1 MNKLKRILC
10 AMLCVC
16 MISIPMAIPTTV
28 SAEDS
33 ISDLEQ
39 QLQQLEQ
46 ENQKYQKILDDTKS
60 DIAEKEEY
68 KSALVSKVQVLDE
81 KIAVTREKISSL
93 NDDIKEKQD
102 AYDKGLSEVE
112 DQFDALA
119 NRLRILYMSGNATD
133 LEIIF
138 GAKDFSDLIDKMEL
152 VKSLANSD
160 KELISE
166 IQTKLDELSTKKK
179 SLEADK
185 KDLETQQA
193 SLKSDQDEFN
203 KLISDNNDELLI
215 VKKVEDENKEEST
228 KNIYLTQRAEI
239 LSKQEERV
247 KEDLNTQEQTIKSEE
262 NISTDNTNIEA
273 LKQEDI
279 KDKVIENKVIENK
292 VIENIDE
299 QRVEN
304 KLATEQKHEEPVQE
318 IKDNDHKD
326 ETILLEPKTTLE
338 TKTLE
343 DVKTDENSEEVNHE
357 VSNIDDFFDRFEKKV
372 YSNIDRNFDK
382 TTFKRGD
389 FVNIR
394 VTILK
399 DGSYEQLTF
408 LNGNSD
414 YFNKVKPQIEEIFP
428 LKIEENLKSHFPR
441 YYRMKIDF

>member
-1 MNKLKRILC
+1 MKRRTKNFVEDILIIIGVLFILYLIYFFVFSKDNDLSLETATKETKVEVETKDSKLFVSENGFLSKIYEDIKNKL
-10 AMLCVC
+10 
-16 MISIPMAIPTTV
+16 
-28 SAEDS
+28 
-33 ISDLEQ
+33 
-39 QLQQLEQ
+39 
-46 ENQKYQKILDDTKS
+46 
-60 DIAEKEEY
+60 
-68 KSALVSKVQVLDE
+68 
-81 KIAVTREKISSL
+81 
-93 NDDIKEKQD
+93 
-102 AYDKGLSEVE
+102 
-112 DQFDALA
+112 F
-119 NRLRILYMSGNATD
+119 
-133 LEIIF
+133 
-138 GAKDFSDLIDKMEL
+138 
-152 VKSLANSD
+152 
-160 KELISE
+160 
-166 IQTKLDELSTKKK
+166 
-179 SLEADK
+179 
-185 KDLETQQA
+185 
-193 SLKSDQDEFN
+193 
-203 KLISDNNDELLI
+203 SDNNDELLI

-273 LKQEDI
+273 LKQEDV
-279 KDKVIENKVIENK
+279 KDKVVENKV
-292 VIENIDE
+292 VENIDE

-304 KLATEQKHEEPVQE
+304 KLATEQKHEESVDQ

-382 TTFKRGD
+382 TTFKRGE

>member
-1 MNKLKRILC
+1 MKRRTKNFVEDILIIIGVLFILYLIYFFVFSKDNDLSFETATKETKVEIETKDSKLFVSENGFLSKIYEDIKNKL
-10 AMLCVC
+10 
-16 MISIPMAIPTTV
+16 
-28 SAEDS
+28 
-33 ISDLEQ
+33 
-39 QLQQLEQ
+39 
-46 ENQKYQKILDDTKS
+46 
-60 DIAEKEEY
+60 
-68 KSALVSKVQVLDE
+68 
-81 KIAVTREKISSL
+81 
-93 NDDIKEKQD
+93 
-102 AYDKGLSEVE
+102 
-112 DQFDALA
+112 F
-119 NRLRILYMSGNATD
+119 
-133 LEIIF
+133 
-138 GAKDFSDLIDKMEL
+138 
-152 VKSLANSD
+152 
-160 KELISE
+160 
-166 IQTKLDELSTKKK
+166 
-179 SLEADK
+179 
-185 KDLETQQA
+185 
-193 SLKSDQDEFN
+193 
-203 KLISDNNDELLI
+203 SDNNDELLI

-279 KDKVIENKVIENK
+279 KDKVVENKV
-292 VIENIDE
+292 VENIDE

-343 DVKTDENSEEVNHE
+343 DVKTDENSEEVHHE

-382 TTFKRGD
+382 TTFKRGE

>member
-1 MNKLKRILC
+1 MKRRTKNFVEDILIIIGVLFILYLIYFFVFSKDNDLSFETATKETKVEIETKDSKLFVSENGFLSKIYEDIKNKLF
-10 AMLCVC
+10 A
-16 MISIPMAIPTTV
+16 
-28 SAEDS
+28 
-33 ISDLEQ
+33 
-39 QLQQLEQ
+39 
-46 ENQKYQKILDDTKS
+46 
-60 DIAEKEEY
+60 
-68 KSALVSKVQVLDE
+68 
-81 KIAVTREKISSL
+81 
-93 NDDIKEKQD
+93 
-102 AYDKGLSEVE
+102 
-112 DQFDALA
+112 
-119 NRLRILYMSGNATD
+119 
-133 LEIIF
+133 
-138 GAKDFSDLIDKMEL
+138 
-152 VKSLANSD
+152 
-160 KELISE
+160 
-166 IQTKLDELSTKKK
+166 
-179 SLEADK
+179 
-185 KDLETQQA
+185 
-193 SLKSDQDEFN
+193 
-203 KLISDNNDELLI
+203 DNNDELLI
-215 VKKVEDENKEEST
+215 IKKVEEENKEDNT

-247 KEDLNTQEQTIKSEE
+247 KEDLNTQQEQTTKNEE
-262 NISTDNTNIEA
+262 NISTENRNIEA
-273 LKQEDI
+273 LKQEEI
-279 KDKVIENKVIENK
+279 KDKVVENV
-292 VIENIDE
+292 VE

-343 DVKTDENSEEVNHE
+343 DVKTDENSEEVHHE

-382 TTFKRGD
+382 TTFKRGE

-441 YYRMKIDF
+441 YYRMKIAF

>member
-1 MNKLKRILC
+1 MKRRTKNFVEDILIIIGVLFILYLIYFFVFSKDNDLSLETATKETKVEVETKDSKLFVSENGFLSKIYEDIKNKL
-10 AMLCVC
+10 
-16 MISIPMAIPTTV
+16 
-28 SAEDS
+28 
-33 ISDLEQ
+33 
-39 QLQQLEQ
+39 
-46 ENQKYQKILDDTKS
+46 
-60 DIAEKEEY
+60 
-68 KSALVSKVQVLDE
+68 
-81 KIAVTREKISSL
+81 
-93 NDDIKEKQD
+93 
-102 AYDKGLSEVE
+102 
-112 DQFDALA
+112 F
-119 NRLRILYMSGNATD
+119 
-133 LEIIF
+133 
-138 GAKDFSDLIDKMEL
+138 
-152 VKSLANSD
+152 
-160 KELISE
+160 
-166 IQTKLDELSTKKK
+166 
-179 SLEADK
+179 
-185 KDLETQQA
+185 
-193 SLKSDQDEFN
+193 
-203 KLISDNNDELLI
+203 SDNNDELLI

-292 VIENIDE
+292 VVENIDE

-382 TTFKRGD
+382 TTFKRGE

-428 LKIEENLKSHFPR
+428 LKIEENLKTHFPR

>member
-1 MNKLKRILC
+1 MKRRTKNFVEDILIIIGVLFILYLIYFFVFSKDNDLSFETATKETKVEVETKDSKLFVSENGFLSKIYEDIKNKL
-10 AMLCVC
+10 
-16 MISIPMAIPTTV
+16 
-28 SAEDS
+28 
-33 ISDLEQ
+33 
-39 QLQQLEQ
+39 
-46 ENQKYQKILDDTKS
+46 
-60 DIAEKEEY
+60 
-68 KSALVSKVQVLDE
+68 
-81 KIAVTREKISSL
+81 
-93 NDDIKEKQD
+93 
-102 AYDKGLSEVE
+102 
-112 DQFDALA
+112 F
-119 NRLRILYMSGNATD
+119 
-133 LEIIF
+133 
-138 GAKDFSDLIDKMEL
+138 
-152 VKSLANSD
+152 
-160 KELISE
+160 
-166 IQTKLDELSTKKK
+166 
-179 SLEADK
+179 
-185 KDLETQQA
+185 
-193 SLKSDQDEFN
+193 
-203 KLISDNNDELLI
+203 SDNNDELLI

-273 LKQEDI
+273 LKQEDV
-279 KDKVIENKVIENK
+279 KDKVVENKV
-292 VIENIDE
+292 VENIDE

-304 KLATEQKHEEPVQE
+304 KLATEQKHEESVDQ

-343 DVKTDENSEEVNHE
+343 DVKTDENSEEVHHE

-382 TTFKRGD
+382 TTFKRGE

-428 LKIEENLKSHFPR
+428 LKIEENLKTHFPR

>member
-1 MNKLKRILC
+1 MKRRTKNFVEDILIIIGVLFILYLIYFFVFSKDNDLSFETATKERKVEIETKDSKLFVSENGFLSKIYEDIKNKL
-10 AMLCVC
+10 
-16 MISIPMAIPTTV
+16 
-28 SAEDS
+28 
-33 ISDLEQ
+33 
-39 QLQQLEQ
+39 
-46 ENQKYQKILDDTKS
+46 
-60 DIAEKEEY
+60 
-68 KSALVSKVQVLDE
+68 
-81 KIAVTREKISSL
+81 
-93 NDDIKEKQD
+93 
-102 AYDKGLSEVE
+102 
-112 DQFDALA
+112 F
-119 NRLRILYMSGNATD
+119 
-133 LEIIF
+133 
-138 GAKDFSDLIDKMEL
+138 
-152 VKSLANSD
+152 
-160 KELISE
+160 
-166 IQTKLDELSTKKK
+166 
-179 SLEADK
+179 
-185 KDLETQQA
+185 
-193 SLKSDQDEFN
+193 
-203 KLISDNNDELLI
+203 SDNNDELLI

-247 KEDLNTQEQTIKSEE
+247 KEDLNTQEEQTTKNEE
-262 NISTDNTNIEA
+262 NISTENRNIEA
-273 LKQEDI
+273 LKQEEL
-279 KDKVIENKVIENK
+279 KDKVV
-292 VIENIDE
+292 ENIDE

-343 DVKTDENSEEVNHE
+343 DVKTDENSEEVHHE
-357 VSNIDDFFDRFEKKV
+357 TSNIDDFFDRFEKKV

-382 TTFKRGD
+382 TTFKRGE

>member
-1 MNKLKRILC
+1 MKRRTKNFVEDILIIIGVLFILYLIYFFVFSKDNDLSFETATKETKVEIETKDSKLFVSENGFLSKIYEDIKNKL
-10 AMLCVC
+10 
-16 MISIPMAIPTTV
+16 
-28 SAEDS
+28 
-33 ISDLEQ
+33 
-39 QLQQLEQ
+39 
-46 ENQKYQKILDDTKS
+46 
-60 DIAEKEEY
+60 
-68 KSALVSKVQVLDE
+68 
-81 KIAVTREKISSL
+81 
-93 NDDIKEKQD
+93 
-102 AYDKGLSEVE
+102 
-112 DQFDALA
+112 F
-119 NRLRILYMSGNATD
+119 
-133 LEIIF
+133 
-138 GAKDFSDLIDKMEL
+138 
-152 VKSLANSD
+152 
-160 KELISE
+160 
-166 IQTKLDELSTKKK
+166 
-179 SLEADK
+179 
-185 KDLETQQA
+185 
-193 SLKSDQDEFN
+193 
-203 KLISDNNDELLI
+203 SDNNDELLI

-273 LKQEDI
+273 LKQEDV
-279 KDKVIENKVIENK
+279 KDKVVENKV
-292 VIENIDE
+292 VENIDE

-382 TTFKRGD
+382 TTFKRGE

>member
-1 MNKLKRILC
+1 MKRRTKNFVEDILIIIGVLFILYLIYFFVFSKDNDLSLETATKETKVEVETKDSKLFVSENGFLSKIYEDIKNKL
-10 AMLCVC
+10 
-16 MISIPMAIPTTV
+16 
-28 SAEDS
+28 
-33 ISDLEQ
+33 
-39 QLQQLEQ
+39 
-46 ENQKYQKILDDTKS
+46 
-60 DIAEKEEY
+60 
-68 KSALVSKVQVLDE
+68 
-81 KIAVTREKISSL
+81 
-93 NDDIKEKQD
+93 
-102 AYDKGLSEVE
+102 
-112 DQFDALA
+112 F
-119 NRLRILYMSGNATD
+119 
-133 LEIIF
+133 
-138 GAKDFSDLIDKMEL
+138 
-152 VKSLANSD
+152 
-160 KELISE
+160 
-166 IQTKLDELSTKKK
+166 
-179 SLEADK
+179 
-185 KDLETQQA
+185 
-193 SLKSDQDEFN
+193 
-203 KLISDNNDELLI
+203 SDNNDELLI

-279 KDKVIENKVIENK
+279 KDKVVENKV
-292 VIENIDE
+292 VENIDE

-343 DVKTDENSEEVNHE
+343 DVKTDENSEEVHHE

-428 LKIEENLKSHFPR
+428 LKIEENLKTHFPR

>member
-1 MNKLKRILC
+1 MKRRTKNFVEDILIIIGVLFILYLIYFFVFSKDNDLSLETATKETKVEVETKDSKLFVSENGFLSKIYEDIKNKL
-10 AMLCVC
+10 
-16 MISIPMAIPTTV
+16 
-28 SAEDS
+28 
-33 ISDLEQ
+33 
-39 QLQQLEQ
+39 
-46 ENQKYQKILDDTKS
+46 
-60 DIAEKEEY
+60 
-68 KSALVSKVQVLDE
+68 
-81 KIAVTREKISSL
+81 
-93 NDDIKEKQD
+93 
-102 AYDKGLSEVE
+102 
-112 DQFDALA
+112 F
-119 NRLRILYMSGNATD
+119 
-133 LEIIF
+133 
-138 GAKDFSDLIDKMEL
+138 
-152 VKSLANSD
+152 
-160 KELISE
+160 
-166 IQTKLDELSTKKK
+166 
-179 SLEADK
+179 
-185 KDLETQQA
+185 
-193 SLKSDQDEFN
+193 
-203 KLISDNNDELLI
+203 SDNNDELLI

-273 LKQEDI
+273 LKQEEI
-279 KDKVIENKVIENK
+279 KDKVVENV
-292 VIENIDE
+292 VE

-304 KLATEQKHEEPVQE
+304 KLATEQKHEESVDQ

-382 TTFKRGD
+382 TTFKRGE

>member
-1 MNKLKRILC
+1 MKRRTKNFVEDILIIIGVLFILYLIYFFVFSKDNDLSFETATKETKVEMETKDSKLFVSENGFLSKIYEDIKNKLF
-10 AMLCVC
+10 A
-16 MISIPMAIPTTV
+16 
-28 SAEDS
+28 
-33 ISDLEQ
+33 
-39 QLQQLEQ
+39 
-46 ENQKYQKILDDTKS
+46 
-60 DIAEKEEY
+60 
-68 KSALVSKVQVLDE
+68 
-81 KIAVTREKISSL
+81 
-93 NDDIKEKQD
+93 
-102 AYDKGLSEVE
+102 
-112 DQFDALA
+112 
-119 NRLRILYMSGNATD
+119 
-133 LEIIF
+133 
-138 GAKDFSDLIDKMEL
+138 
-152 VKSLANSD
+152 
-160 KELISE
+160 
-166 IQTKLDELSTKKK
+166 
-179 SLEADK
+179 
-185 KDLETQQA
+185 
-193 SLKSDQDEFN
+193 
-203 KLISDNNDELLI
+203 DNNDELLI

-279 KDKVIENKVIENK
+279 KDKVVENKV
-292 VIENIDE
+292 VENIDE

-357 VSNIDDFFDRFEKKV
+357 VSNIDDFFDKFEKKV

-382 TTFKRGD
+382 TTFKRGE

>member
-1 MNKLKRILC
+1 MKRRTKNFVEDILIIIGVLFILYLIYFFVFSKDNDLSLETATKETKVEVETKDSKLFVSENGFLSKIYEDIKNKL
-10 AMLCVC
+10 
-16 MISIPMAIPTTV
+16 
-28 SAEDS
+28 
-33 ISDLEQ
+33 
-39 QLQQLEQ
+39 
-46 ENQKYQKILDDTKS
+46 
-60 DIAEKEEY
+60 
-68 KSALVSKVQVLDE
+68 
-81 KIAVTREKISSL
+81 
-93 NDDIKEKQD
+93 
-102 AYDKGLSEVE
+102 
-112 DQFDALA
+112 F
-119 NRLRILYMSGNATD
+119 
-133 LEIIF
+133 
-138 GAKDFSDLIDKMEL
+138 
-152 VKSLANSD
+152 
-160 KELISE
+160 
-166 IQTKLDELSTKKK
+166 
-179 SLEADK
+179 
-185 KDLETQQA
+185 
-193 SLKSDQDEFN
+193 
-203 KLISDNNDELLI
+203 SDNNDELLI

-279 KDKVIENKVIENK
+279 KDKVIENKV
-292 VIENIDE
+292 VENIDE